1 MQFSQTFRTFF
12 RLILASSSKLFYN
25 ILRGSPHCP
34 PNRKHSP
41 KLPNDVPGE
50 PDGEV
55 IVQLPDYPL
64 SEVKEF
70 VDKMYGF
77 LACAVDEETLVSVN
91 QDIIKLFQFGHFG
104 RDDVEV
110 VREPEIEVEDHK
122 DVVKMQIDPDLLPK
136 DLIDMPEIDFNQLEP
151 FPDQFSEDEKMPK
164 KKKRRRQTSTE
175 EMLEDEEEKPKKR
188 KSAGRKKKVKDE
200 PVTSEEEDEEDYEVI
215 TRKRN
220 GNVIK
225 IQGTP
230 FYPKVKAE
238 DGKLAPMPPNATPE
252 SLYQSMKTCAESIT
266 CRILTEPLDVI
277 SHCNKK
283 QRELSVFQALMGV
296 IKNPDAPLQPL
307 VARPLAWSYPTGAD
321 ITPQFDETCKTFRS
335 LFGFS
340 DSDMHYNGLLFSR
353 QGLYRKNKS
362 KKIRYDLKR
371 RYAKLFKD
379 QLDGLLNRVDIQHA
393 TRRYSRRPQVCCVL
407 IYLFLYILEYLKMK
421 VTNYKTFCSR

>member
-1 MQFSQTFRTFF
+1 MSKFHFF
-12 RLILASSSKLFYN
+12 RLLLASSSKLFYN
-25 ILRGSPHCP
+25 ILRGSSKSHR
-34 PNRKHSP
+34 NRRKRPSP
-41 KLPNDVPGE
+41 APQSGSDDVPGE

-55 IVQLPDYPL
+55 IVQLPDYPF
-64 SEVKEF
+64 SEIKEF
-70 VDKMYGF
+70 VDKMYSF
-77 LACAVDEETLVSVN
+77 LACKIDEEMLIRGN
-91 QDIIKLFQFGHFG
+91 EDIIKFFQFGNFVKECQE
-104 RDDVEV
+104 DL
-110 VREPEIEVEDHK
+110 EINQEQESEVEDNK
-122 DVVKMQIDPDLLPK
+122 DIVKMQIDPELLPK
-136 DLIDMPEIDFNQLEP
+136 DLSDMPDLDFNHLEP
-151 FPDQFSEDEKMPK
+151 FPDQFSEEEKLPK

-175 EMLEDEEEKPKKR
+175 DLVEDEEEKPKKR
-188 KSAGRKKKVKDE
+188 KSAGRKKKVKEE
-200 PVTSEEEDEEDYEVI
+200 PVTSDEEEEEDYEVI

-230 FYPKVKAE
+230 FYPKCKTE
-238 DGKLAPMPPNATPE
+238 DGKLAPMPENVTPE
-252 SLYQSMKTCAESIT
+252 SLYQSMKTCSESIT

-296 IKNPDAPLQPL
+296 IKNPEAPLQPL

-379 QLDGLLNRVDIQHA
+379 QLDGLLNRVDIQNA
-393 TRRYSRRPQVCCVL
+393 TRRYARRPQVIVHN
-407 IYLFLYILEYLKMK
+407 LYFIIIM
-421 VTNYKTFCSR
+421 